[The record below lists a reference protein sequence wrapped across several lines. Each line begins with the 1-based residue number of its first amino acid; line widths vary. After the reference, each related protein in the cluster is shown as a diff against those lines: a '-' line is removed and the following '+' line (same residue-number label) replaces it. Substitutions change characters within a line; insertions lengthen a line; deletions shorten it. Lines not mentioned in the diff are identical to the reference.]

1 MWCHRLFYVTTE
13 KENFYIIME
22 GALSY
27 IAHVKHDPLL
37 LTNDFYT
44 EEMKLAD
51 YKKPTEYVFS
61 VEDTIMVYFSSGKIE
76 DI

>member
-1 MWCHRLFYVTTE
+1 M
-13 KENFYIIME
+13 
-22 GALSY
+22 
-27 IAHVKHDPLL
+27 HDPLL

-44 EEMKLAD
+44 EEMKLAN
-51 YKKPTEYVFS
+51 YKKPAEYVFS